1 MSNPTI
7 PSFVSVAVVTV
18 YAAGLMQGLT
28 PVSFPALSSVLTQGL
43 GFTDAEYGAIF
54 LPQVALTVVGAIG
67 GGALARRIGL
77 KPLLVAALLANAVS
91 QLLLAAGAWAGGGAF
106 LCIMAGTATLGFG
119 FGLLG
124 APINSYPPI
133 LFPRQPHA
141 SVVAAHTLLG
151 LGLSVGPL
159 IAGVL
164 VSMGAWYGFPLL
176 LAALCGVLALGT
188 LATALPGEH
197 RMTAGQTPETGRPVA
212 AIQFWIFAGITV
224 LYAFAEGT
232 FANWAVIYLS
242 ESKGLTMM
250 TAGLALSVFWGALVL
265 GRLLVTALV
274 LAVCERRLRR
284 HRPVRLSGS
293 RLLGVLSAHH
303 HPAVQ
308 PIPEPCRLGL
318 VDDDRR
324 PDGGCRRRLVCHR
337 CISGDAVSGRPIPIV
352 GHLSRRDRGSV
363 DIYPSRSP
371 KPGTGRT
378 AQVAGTK
385 WSLKRYINMDLMKRQ
400 RMST

>member
-1 MSNPTI
+1 MSTPTT
-7 PSFVSVAVVTV
+7 PSFFSPAVVTV

-28 PVSFPALSSVLTQGL
+28 LVSFPVLSSVLTQGL

-67 GGALARRIGL
+67 GGSLARRVGL
-77 KPLLVAALLANAVS
+77 KPLLIAALLANAVS
-91 QLLLAAGAWAGGGAF
+91 QVLLAAGAWAGAGAF
-106 LCIMAGTATLGFG
+106 LCVMAGTATLGFG

-124 APINSYPPI
+124 APINSFPPMF
-133 LFPRQPHA
+133 FPRQPHA

-188 LATALPGEH
+188 LATALPAEH

-232 FANWAVIYLS
+232 FANWAVIYLN

-250 TAGLALSVFWGALVL
+250 TAGLALSVFWGALVA

-274 LAVCERRLRR
+274 TRVPPTAIWASLPVLMIAAFLSLPYASGAYFGIGLFGLAGLACSAFFPLTITLLSNRFPSHVAWVSSMMIAALMVGVGVGSFAIGALRELLSLEDLY
-284 HRPVRLSGS
+284 RLS
-293 RLLGVLSAHH
+293 A
-303 HPAVQ
+303 
-308 PIPEPCRLGL
+308 
-318 VDDDRR
+318 
-324 PDGGCRRRLVCHR
+324 
-337 CISGDAVSGRPIPIV
+337 
-352 GHLSRRDRGSV
+352 
-363 DIYPSRSP
+363 IYPAAVLALAMLVL
-371 KPGTGRT
+371 RT
-378 AQVAGTK
+378 ARTPVLAPQP
-385 WSLKRYINMDLMKRQ
+385 R
-400 RMST
+400 